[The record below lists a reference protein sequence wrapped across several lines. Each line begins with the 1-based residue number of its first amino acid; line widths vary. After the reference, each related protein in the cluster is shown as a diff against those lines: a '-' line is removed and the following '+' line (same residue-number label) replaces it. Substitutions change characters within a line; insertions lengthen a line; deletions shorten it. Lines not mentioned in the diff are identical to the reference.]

1 MWMSFH
7 RSPGHTRMVE
17 MVWPDTILNL
27 AEASERLGN
36 TWQVSKQQPWVWP
49 VGEWGVGISS
59 CHMGKKSAVGKR
71 LLNSFKGFLCL
82 PAGCIFCPLFCFVFS
97 WWYSLETKPQAW
109 MLCHPASASQMLGL
123 WASVSR
129 SGSSGSFHSFPAF
142 AKPRWDSFLETLA
155 LISLLLLVSC
165 LISDMIFL
173 QVCQAPQVKKPHSRQ
188 KSCWSLS
195 SESFKHQDPEPQQ
208 AWAWAGLS

>member
-82 PAGCIFCPLFCFVFS
+82 PAGCIFCPLFCFVFFFFLVVLAGDQTTGLNVLS
-97 WWYSLETKPQAW
+97 SCLSLPNARI
-109 MLCHPASASQMLGL
+109 MSISQQVWLL
-123 WASVSR
+123 W
-129 SGSSGSFHSFPAF
+129 
-142 AKPRWDSFLETLA
+142 
-155 LISLLLLVSC
+155 LISLLSC
-165 LISDMIFL
+165 L
-173 QVCQAPQVKKPHSRQ
+173 CKAPLGLFPGD
-188 KSCWSLS
+188 SCFDFSTAFSLLLNIWHDFPS
-195 SESFKHQDPEPQQ
+195 SMPSTSGKEATFKAEVLLESQL
-208 AWAWAGLS
+208 WIL